1 MFKENKCWSLRKDT
15 PLVRPMINETNQAGL
30 KTEHSFEIKASAVF
44 VVNVGIVA
52 LSVHTS

>member
-15 PLVRPMINETNQAGL
+15 PLARPMINETNQAGL
-30 KTEHSFEIKASAVF
+30 KTEHSFEIKESAVF
-44 VVNVGIVA
+44 GIVA